1 MEKQELINKVEILKD
16 ISKKYEIENLSLG
29 QLITDINTFK
39 VTVPVVG
46 GFSSGKSSLI
56 NALLGNRIL
65 ATAIEAKT
73 AIPTE
78 VFYGDNSI
86 YKVKK
91 DGKSEKISLED
102 LKNNKFSIDEIEVIK
117 VEQDNAFLKSIK
129 DVKIVDMPGFDSG
142 ISLHDKA
149 IDNYLPSS
157 LAYIITFEVGE
168 NIRESIVNF
177 LIELNLHELPVLIV
191 ITKCDKATQSDID
204 ETIKF
209 MKENIPKYIINKQVK
224 IVTSKSKRDIDV
236 SGVKEFLLNIQ
247 TKSSFIMENKYR
259 TIIKQRCNIVNQYLE
274 SRIKKADLDKV
285 EIIEEEN
292 KLKKQLEELESKVIK
307 EKEKFEIQANKS
319 IEVINHNIETSLINS
334 QSIIENMLLNG
345 QDITHKINLIVRNSI
360 ITSIKNE
367 FEPKLQKYLK
377 QVSEIIN
384 VGDDLDSNIE
394 IDKYDIELDNM
405 VKDIIQ
411 KSIPAIL
418 AVIGGS
424 LAGSLGA
431 IIAAALGVV
440 VDVIFNRK
448 QKEDKKRLVYQKV
461 NDEIIPQVVQE
472 AGSAVSKEIL
482 MRIDLINEEIKT
494 SINREKQIKIKA
506 FEDLKKQNEN
516 KEVSRKEEIENL
528 KKDLKIIERL
538 RNGI

>member
-16 ISKKYEIENLSLG
+16 ISKKYEIENLDLG

-39 VTVPVVG
+39 VSVPVVG

-56 NALLGNRIL
+56 NALLGDRIL

-78 VFYGDNSI
+78 VFYGDNCI
-86 YKVKK
+86 YKVRK
-91 DGKSEKISLED
+91 DGKGEEISLED

-129 DVKIVDMPGFDSG
+129 DVKVVDMPGFDSG
-142 ISLHDKA
+142 IALHDKA

-157 LAYIITFEVGE
+157 LAYIVTFEVGE
-168 NIRESIVNF
+168 NLRESIVNF

-191 ITKCDKATQSDID
+191 ITKCDKATQNDIN

-209 MKENIPKYIINKQVK
+209 MEENIPKYITNKQVK
-224 IVTSKSKRDIDV
+224 IVTCKSKRDIDV

-247 TKSSFIMENKYR
+247 TKSNFIMENKYR
-259 TIIKQRCNIVNQYLE
+259 PIIKQRCNIVNQYLE
-274 SRIKKADLDKV
+274 SRIKKADLDET

-292 KLKKQLEELESKVIK
+292 KLKKELEELESKFIK

-319 IEVINHNIETSLINS
+319 IEVIKHNIETSLINS
-334 QSIIENMLLNG
+334 QVIIENMLLNG

-377 QVSEIIN
+377 QISDIIN

-411 KSIPAIL
+411 KSIPAVL
-418 AVIGGS
+418 AVIGGT
-424 LAGSLGA
+424 LAGPLGA

-448 QKEDKKRLVYQKV
+448 QKEDKKRLVNQKV

-472 AGSAVSKEIL
+472 AGSAVSNEIL
-482 MRIDLINEEIKT
+482 MCIDSINEEIKA

-516 KEVSRKEEIENL
+516 KEILRKEEIENL
-528 KKDLKIIERL
+528 KKDLKIIEEL

>member
-424 LAGSLGA
+424 LAGPLGA

>member
-16 ISKKYEIENLSLG
+16 ISKKYEIENLDLG

-39 VTVPVVG
+39 VSVPVVG

-56 NALLGNRIL
+56 NALLGDRIL

-78 VFYGDNSI
+78 VFYGDNCI
-86 YKVKK
+86 YKVRK
-91 DGKSEKISLED
+91 DGKGEEISLED
-102 LKNNKFSIDEIEVIK
+102 LKNNEFSIDEIEVIK

-129 DVKIVDMPGFDSG
+129 DVKVVDMPGFDSG
-142 ISLHDKA
+142 IALHDKA

-157 LAYIITFEVGE
+157 LAYIVTFEVGE
-168 NIRESIVNF
+168 NLRESIVNF

-191 ITKCDKATQSDID
+191 ITKCDKATQSDIN

-209 MKENIPKYIINKQVK
+209 MEENIPKYITNKQVK
-224 IVTSKSKRDIDV
+224 IVTCKSKRDIDV

-247 TKSSFIMENKYR
+247 TKSNFIMENKYR
-259 TIIKQRCNIVNQYLE
+259 PIIKQRCNIVNQYLE
-274 SRIKKADLDKV
+274 SRIKKADLDET

-292 KLKKQLEELESKVIK
+292 KLKKELEELESKFIK

-319 IEVINHNIETSLINS
+319 IEVIKHNIETSLINS
-334 QSIIENMLLNG
+334 QVIIENMLLNG

-377 QVSEIIN
+377 QISDIIN

-411 KSIPAIL
+411 KSIPAVL
-418 AVIGGS
+418 AVIGGT
-424 LAGSLGA
+424 LAGPLGA

-448 QKEDKKRLVYQKV
+448 QKEDKKRLVNQKV
-461 NDEIIPQVVQE
+461 NDEIIPQVVHE
-472 AGSAVSKEIL
+472 AGSAVSNEIL
-482 MRIDLINEEIKT
+482 MCIDSINEEIKA

-506 FEDLKKQNEN
+506 FDDLKKQNEN
-516 KEVSRKEEIENL
+516 KEVLRKEEIENL
-528 KKDLKIIERL
+528 KKDLKIIEEL

>member
-16 ISKKYEIENLSLG
+16 ISKKYEIENLGLG
-29 QLITDINTFK
+29 QVITDINTFK
-39 VTVPVVG
+39 VSVPVVG

-56 NALLGNRIL
+56 NALLGDRIL

-78 VFYGDNSI
+78 VFYGDNCI
-86 YKVKK
+86 YKVRK
-91 DGKSEKISLED
+91 DGKGEEISLED

-129 DVKIVDMPGFDSG
+129 DVKVVDMPGFDSG
-142 ISLHDKA
+142 IALHDKA

-157 LAYIITFEVGE
+157 LAYIVTFEVGE
-168 NIRESIVNF
+168 NLRESIVNF

-191 ITKCDKATQSDID
+191 ITKCDKATQSDIN

-209 MKENIPKYIINKQVK
+209 MEENIPKYITNKQVK
-224 IVTSKSKRDIDV
+224 IVTCKSKRDIDV

-247 TKSSFIMENKYR
+247 TKSNFIMENKYR
-259 TIIKQRCNIVNQYLE
+259 PIIKQRCNIVNQYLE
-274 SRIKKADLDKV
+274 SRIKKADLDET

-292 KLKKQLEELESKVIK
+292 KLKKELEELESKFIK

-319 IEVINHNIETSLINS
+319 IEVIKHNIETSLINS

-377 QVSEIIN
+377 QISDIIN

-411 KSIPAIL
+411 KSIPVVL
-418 AVIGGS
+418 AVIGDT
-424 LAGSLGA
+424 LAGPLGA

-448 QKEDKKRLVYQKV
+448 QKEDKKRLVNQKV
-461 NDEIIPQVVQE
+461 NDEIIPQVVHE
-472 AGSAVSKEIL
+472 AGSAVSNEIL
-482 MRIDLINEEIKT
+482 MCIDSINEEIKA

-506 FEDLKKQNEN
+506 FDDLKKQNEN
-516 KEVSRKEEIENL
+516 KEVLRKEEIENL
-528 KKDLKIIERL
+528 KKDLKIIEEL

>member
-16 ISKKYEIENLSLG
+16 ISKKYEIENLDLG

-39 VTVPVVG
+39 VSVPVVG

-56 NALLGNRIL
+56 NALLGDRIL

-78 VFYGDNSI
+78 VFYGDNCI
-86 YKVKK
+86 YKVRK
-91 DGKSEKISLED
+91 DGKGEEISLED

-129 DVKIVDMPGFDSG
+129 DVKVVDMPGFDSG
-142 ISLHDKA
+142 IALHDKA

-157 LAYIITFEVGE
+157 LAYIVTFEVGE
-168 NIRESIVNF
+168 NLRESIVNF

-191 ITKCDKATQSDID
+191 ITKCDKATQSDIN

-209 MKENIPKYIINKQVK
+209 MEENIPKYITNKQVK
-224 IVTSKSKRDIDV
+224 IVTCKSKRDIDV

-247 TKSSFIMENKYR
+247 TKSNFIMENKYR
-259 TIIKQRCNIVNQYLE
+259 PIIKQRCNIVNQYLE
-274 SRIKKADLDKV
+274 SRIKKADLDET

-292 KLKKQLEELESKVIK
+292 KLKKELEELESKFIK

-319 IEVINHNIETSLINS
+319 IEVIKHNIETSLINS
-334 QSIIENMLLNG
+334 QVIIENMLLNG

-377 QVSEIIN
+377 QISDIIN

-411 KSIPAIL
+411 KSIPVVL
-418 AVIGGS
+418 AVIGDT
-424 LAGSLGA
+424 LAGPLGA

-448 QKEDKKRLVYQKV
+448 QKEDKKRLVNQKV
-461 NDEIIPQVVQE
+461 NDEIIPQVVHE
-472 AGSAVSKEIL
+472 AGSAVSNEIL
-482 MRIDLINEEIKT
+482 MCIDSINEEIKA

-506 FEDLKKQNEN
+506 FDDLKKQNEN
-516 KEVSRKEEIENL
+516 KEVLRKEEIENL
-528 KKDLKIIERL
+528 KKDLKIIEEL

>member
-16 ISKKYEIENLSLG
+16 ISKKYEIENLDLG

-39 VTVPVVG
+39 VSVPVVG

-56 NALLGNRIL
+56 NALLGDRIL

-78 VFYGDNSI
+78 VFYGDNCI
-86 YKVKK
+86 YKVRK
-91 DGKSEKISLED
+91 DGKGEEISLED

-129 DVKIVDMPGFDSG
+129 DVKVVDMPGFDSG
-142 ISLHDKA
+142 IALHDKA

-157 LAYIITFEVGE
+157 LAYIVTFEVGE
-168 NIRESIVNF
+168 NLRESIVNF

-191 ITKCDKATQSDID
+191 ITKCDKATQNDIN

-209 MKENIPKYIINKQVK
+209 MEENIPKYITNKQVK
-224 IVTSKSKRDIDV
+224 IVTCKSKRDIDV

-247 TKSSFIMENKYR
+247 TKSNFIMENKYR
-259 TIIKQRCNIVNQYLE
+259 PIIKQRCNIVNQYLE
-274 SRIKKADLDKV
+274 SRIKKADLDET

-292 KLKKQLEELESKVIK
+292 KLKKELEELESKFIK

-319 IEVINHNIETSLINS
+319 IEVIKHNIETSLINS
-334 QSIIENMLLNG
+334 QVIIENMLLNG

-377 QVSEIIN
+377 QISDIIN

-411 KSIPAIL
+411 KSIPAVL
-418 AVIGGS
+418 AVIGGT
-424 LAGSLGA
+424 LAGPLGA

-448 QKEDKKRLVYQKV
+448 QKEDKKRLVNQKV
-461 NDEIIPQVVQE
+461 NDEIIPQVVHE
-472 AGSAVSKEIL
+472 AGSAVSNEIL
-482 MRIDLINEEIKT
+482 MCIDSINEEIKA

-506 FEDLKKQNEN
+506 FDDLKKQNEN
-516 KEVSRKEEIENL
+516 KEVLRKEEIENL
-528 KKDLKIIERL
+528 KKDLKIIEEL

>member
-16 ISKKYEIENLSLG
+16 ISKKYEIENLDLG

-39 VTVPVVG
+39 VSVPVVG

-56 NALLGNRIL
+56 NALLGDRIL

-78 VFYGDNSI
+78 VFYGDNCI
-86 YKVKK
+86 YKVRK
-91 DGKSEKISLED
+91 DGKGEEISLED

-129 DVKIVDMPGFDSG
+129 DVKVVDMPGFDSG
-142 ISLHDKA
+142 IALHDKA

-157 LAYIITFEVGE
+157 LAYIVTFEVGE
-168 NIRESIVNF
+168 NLRESIVNF

-191 ITKCDKATQSDID
+191 ITKCDKATQSDIN

-209 MKENIPKYIINKQVK
+209 MEENIPKYITNKQVK
-224 IVTSKSKRDIDV
+224 IVTCKSKRDIDV

-247 TKSSFIMENKYR
+247 TKSNFIMENKYR
-259 TIIKQRCNIVNQYLE
+259 PIIKQRCNIVNQYLE
-274 SRIKKADLDKV
+274 SRIKKADLDET

-292 KLKKQLEELESKVIK
+292 KLKKELEELESKFIK

-319 IEVINHNIETSLINS
+319 IEVIKHNIETSLINS
-334 QSIIENMLLNG
+334 QVIIENMLLNG

-377 QVSEIIN
+377 QISDIIN

-411 KSIPAIL
+411 KSIPAVL
-418 AVIGGS
+418 AVIGGT
-424 LAGSLGA
+424 LAGPLGA

-448 QKEDKKRLVYQKV
+448 QKEDKKRLVNQKV

-482 MRIDLINEEIKT
+482 MCIDLINEEIKS

-516 KEVSRKEEIENL
+516 KEILRKEEIENL
-528 KKDLKIIERL
+528 KKDLKIIEEL

>member
-16 ISKKYEIENLSLG
+16 ISKKYEIENLDLG

-39 VTVPVVG
+39 VSVPVVG

-56 NALLGNRIL
+56 NALLGDRIL

-78 VFYGDNSI
+78 VFYGDNCI
-86 YKVKK
+86 YKVRK
-91 DGKSEKISLED
+91 DGKGEEISLED

-129 DVKIVDMPGFDSG
+129 DVKVVDMPGFDSG
-142 ISLHDKA
+142 IALHDKA

-157 LAYIITFEVGE
+157 LAYIVTFEVGE
-168 NIRESIVNF
+168 NLRESIVNF

-191 ITKCDKATQSDID
+191 ITKCDKATQSDIN

-209 MKENIPKYIINKQVK
+209 MEENIPKYITNKQVK
-224 IVTSKSKRDIDV
+224 IVTCKSKRDIDV

-247 TKSSFIMENKYR
+247 TKSNFIMENKYR
-259 TIIKQRCNIVNQYLE
+259 PIIKQRCNIVNQYLE
-274 SRIKKADLDKV
+274 SRIKKADLDET

-292 KLKKQLEELESKVIK
+292 KLKKELEELESKFIK

-319 IEVINHNIETSLINS
+319 IEVIKHNIETSLINS

-377 QVSEIIN
+377 QISDIIN

-411 KSIPAIL
+411 KSIPAVL
-418 AVIGGS
+418 AVIGGT
-424 LAGSLGA
+424 LAGPLGA

-448 QKEDKKRLVYQKV
+448 QKEDKKRLVNQKV
-461 NDEIIPQVVQE
+461 NDEIIPQVVHE
-472 AGSAVSKEIL
+472 AGSAVSNEIL
-482 MRIDLINEEIKT
+482 MCIDSINEEIKA

-506 FEDLKKQNEN
+506 FDDLKKQNEN
-516 KEVSRKEEIENL
+516 KEVLRKEEIENL
-528 KKDLKIIERL
+528 KKDLKIIEEL

>member
-16 ISKKYEIENLSLG
+16 ISKKYEIENLDLG

-39 VTVPVVG
+39 VSVPVVG

-56 NALLGNRIL
+56 NALLGDRIL

-78 VFYGDNSI
+78 VFYGDNCI
-86 YKVKK
+86 YKVRK
-91 DGKSEKISLED
+91 DGKGEEISLED
-102 LKNNKFSIDEIEVIK
+102 LKNNEFSIDEIEVIK

-129 DVKIVDMPGFDSG
+129 DVKVVDMPGFDSG
-142 ISLHDKA
+142 IALHDKA

-157 LAYIITFEVGE
+157 LAYIVTFEVGE
-168 NIRESIVNF
+168 NLRESIVNF

-191 ITKCDKATQSDID
+191 ITKCDKATQSDIN

-209 MKENIPKYIINKQVK
+209 MEENIPKYITNKQVK
-224 IVTSKSKRDIDV
+224 IVTCKSKRDIDV

-247 TKSSFIMENKYR
+247 TKSNFIMENKYR
-259 TIIKQRCNIVNQYLE
+259 PIIKQRCNIVNQYLE
-274 SRIKKADLDKV
+274 SRIKKADLDET

-292 KLKKQLEELESKVIK
+292 KLKKELEELESKFIK

-319 IEVINHNIETSLINS
+319 IEVIKHNIETSLINS

-377 QVSEIIN
+377 QISDIIN

-411 KSIPAIL
+411 KSIPVVL
-418 AVIGGS
+418 AVIGDT
-424 LAGSLGA
+424 LAGPLGA

-448 QKEDKKRLVYQKV
+448 QKEDKKRLVNQKV
-461 NDEIIPQVVQE
+461 NDEIIPQVVHE
-472 AGSAVSKEIL
+472 AGSAVSNEIL
-482 MRIDLINEEIKT
+482 MCIDSINEEIKA

-506 FEDLKKQNEN
+506 FDDLKKQNEN
-516 KEVSRKEEIENL
+516 KEVLRKEEIENL
-528 KKDLKIIERL
+528 KKDLKIIEEL

>member
-16 ISKKYEIENLSLG
+16 ISKKYEIENLDLG

-39 VTVPVVG
+39 VSVPVVG

-56 NALLGNRIL
+56 NALLGDRIL

-78 VFYGDNSI
+78 VFYGDNCI
-86 YKVKK
+86 YKVRK
-91 DGKSEKISLED
+91 DGKGEEISLED

-129 DVKIVDMPGFDSG
+129 DVKVVDMPGFDSG
-142 ISLHDKA
+142 IALHDKA

-157 LAYIITFEVGE
+157 LAYIVTFEVGE
-168 NIRESIVNF
+168 NLRESIVNF

-191 ITKCDKATQSDID
+191 ITKCDKATQSDIN

-209 MKENIPKYIINKQVK
+209 MEENIPKYITNKQVK
-224 IVTSKSKRDIDV
+224 IVTCKSKRDIDV

-247 TKSSFIMENKYR
+247 TKSNFIMENKYR
-259 TIIKQRCNIVNQYLE
+259 PIIKQRCNIVNQYLE
-274 SRIKKADLDKV
+274 SRIKKADLDET

-292 KLKKQLEELESKVIK
+292 KLKKELEELESKFIK

-319 IEVINHNIETSLINS
+319 IEVIKHNIETSLINS
-334 QSIIENMLLNG
+334 QVIIENMLLNG

-377 QVSEIIN
+377 QISDIIN

-411 KSIPAIL
+411 KSIPAVL
-418 AVIGGS
+418 AVIGGT
-424 LAGSLGA
+424 LAGPLGA

-448 QKEDKKRLVYQKV
+448 QKEDKKRLVNQKV
-461 NDEIIPQVVQE
+461 NDEIIPQVVHE
-472 AGSAVSKEIL
+472 AGSAVSNEIL
-482 MRIDLINEEIKT
+482 MCIDSINEEIKA

-506 FEDLKKQNEN
+506 FDDLKKQNEN
-516 KEVSRKEEIENL
+516 KEVLRKEEIENL
-528 KKDLKIIERL
+528 KKNLKIIEEL

>member
-16 ISKKYEIENLSLG
+16 ISKKYEIENLDLG

-39 VTVPVVG
+39 VSVPVVG

-56 NALLGNRIL
+56 NALLGDRIL

-78 VFYGDNSI
+78 VFYGDNCI
-86 YKVKK
+86 YKVRK
-91 DGKSEKISLED
+91 DGKGEEISLED

-129 DVKIVDMPGFDSG
+129 DVKVVDMPGFDSG
-142 ISLHDKA
+142 IALHDKA

-157 LAYIITFEVGE
+157 LAYIVTFEVGE
-168 NIRESIVNF
+168 NLRESIVNF

-191 ITKCDKATQSDID
+191 ITKCDKATQSDIN

-209 MKENIPKYIINKQVK
+209 MEENIPKYITNKQVK
-224 IVTSKSKRDIDV
+224 IVTCKSKRDIDV

-247 TKSSFIMENKYR
+247 TKSNFIMENKYR
-259 TIIKQRCNIVNQYLE
+259 PIIKQRCNIVNQYLE
-274 SRIKKADLDKV
+274 SRIKKADLDET

-292 KLKKQLEELESKVIK
+292 KLKKELEELESKFIK

-319 IEVINHNIETSLINS
+319 IEVIKHNIETSLINS

-377 QVSEIIN
+377 QISDIIN

-411 KSIPAIL
+411 KSIPVVL
-418 AVIGGS
+418 AVIGDT
-424 LAGSLGA
+424 LAGPLGA

-448 QKEDKKRLVYQKV
+448 QKEDKKRLVNQKV
-461 NDEIIPQVVQE
+461 NDEIIPQVVHE
-472 AGSAVSKEIL
+472 AGSAVSNEIL
-482 MRIDLINEEIKT
+482 MCIDSINEEIKA

-506 FEDLKKQNEN
+506 FDDLKKQNEN
-516 KEVSRKEEIENL
+516 KEVLRKEEIENL
-528 KKDLKIIERL
+528 KKDLKIIEEL

>member
-16 ISKKYEIENLSLG
+16 ISKKYEIENLDLG

-39 VTVPVVG
+39 VSVPVVG

-56 NALLGNRIL
+56 NALLGDRIL

-78 VFYGDNSI
+78 VFYGDNCI
-86 YKVKK
+86 YKVRK
-91 DGKSEKISLED
+91 DGKGEEISLED

-129 DVKIVDMPGFDSG
+129 DVKVVDMPGFDSG
-142 ISLHDKA
+142 IALHDKA

-157 LAYIITFEVGE
+157 LAYIVTFEVGE
-168 NIRESIVNF
+168 NLRESIVNF

-191 ITKCDKATQSDID
+191 ITKCDKATQSDIN

-209 MKENIPKYIINKQVK
+209 MEENIPKYITNKQVK
-224 IVTSKSKRDIDV
+224 IVTCKSKRDIDV

-247 TKSSFIMENKYR
+247 TKSNFIMENKYR
-259 TIIKQRCNIVNQYLE
+259 PIIKQRCNIVNQYLE
-274 SRIKKADLDKV
+274 SRIKKADLDET

-292 KLKKQLEELESKVIK
+292 KLKKELEELESKFIK

-319 IEVINHNIETSLINS
+319 IEVIKHNIETSLINS

-377 QVSEIIN
+377 QISDIIN

-411 KSIPAIL
+411 KSIPAVL
-418 AVIGGS
+418 AVIGGT
-424 LAGSLGA
+424 LAGPLGA

-448 QKEDKKRLVYQKV
+448 QKEDKKRLVNQKV

-472 AGSAVSKEIL
+472 AGSAVSNEIL
-482 MRIDLINEEIKT
+482 MCIDSINEEIKA

-506 FEDLKKQNEN
+506 FDDLKKQNEN
-516 KEVSRKEEIENL
+516 KEVLRKEEIENL
-528 KKDLKIIERL
+528 KKDLKIIEEL

>member
-16 ISKKYEIENLSLG
+16 ISKKYEIENLDLG

-39 VTVPVVG
+39 VSVPVVG

-56 NALLGNRIL
+56 NALLGDRIL

-78 VFYGDNSI
+78 VFYGDNCI
-86 YKVKK
+86 YKVRK
-91 DGKSEKISLED
+91 DGKGEEISLED

-129 DVKIVDMPGFDSG
+129 DVKVVDMPGFDSG
-142 ISLHDKA
+142 IALHDKA

-157 LAYIITFEVGE
+157 LAYIVTFEVGE
-168 NIRESIVNF
+168 NLRESIVNF

-191 ITKCDKATQSDID
+191 ITKCDKATQSDIN

-209 MKENIPKYIINKQVK
+209 MEENIPKYITNKQVK
-224 IVTSKSKRDIDV
+224 IVTCKSKRDIDV

-247 TKSSFIMENKYR
+247 TKSNFIMENKYR
-259 TIIKQRCNIVNQYLE
+259 PIIKQRCNIVNQYLE
-274 SRIKKADLDKV
+274 SRIKKADLDET

-292 KLKKQLEELESKVIK
+292 KLKKELEELESKFIK

-319 IEVINHNIETSLINS
+319 IEVIKHNIETSLINS
-334 QSIIENMLLNG
+334 QVIIENMLLNG

-377 QVSEIIN
+377 QISDIIN

-411 KSIPAIL
+411 KSIPAVL
-418 AVIGGS
+418 AVIGGT
-424 LAGSLGA
+424 LAGPLGA

-448 QKEDKKRLVYQKV
+448 QKEDKKRLVNQKV

-472 AGSAVSKEIL
+472 AGSAVSNEIL
-482 MRIDLINEEIKT
+482 MCIDSINEEIKA

-506 FEDLKKQNEN
+506 FDDLKKQNEN
-516 KEVSRKEEIENL
+516 KEVLRKEEIENL
-528 KKDLKIIERL
+528 KKDLKIIEEL

>member
-191 ITKCDKATQSDID
+191 ISKCEKAT
-204 ETIKF
+204 
-209 MKENIPKYIINKQVK
+209 
-224 IVTSKSKRDIDV
+224 
-236 SGVKEFLLNIQ
+236 
-247 TKSSFIMENKYR
+247 
-259 TIIKQRCNIVNQYLE
+259 
-274 SRIKKADLDKV
+274 
-285 EIIEEEN
+285 
-292 KLKKQLEELESKVIK
+292 
-307 EKEKFEIQANKS
+307 
-319 IEVINHNIETSLINS
+319 
-334 QSIIENMLLNG
+334 
-345 QDITHKINLIVRNSI
+345 
-360 ITSIKNE
+360 
-367 FEPKLQKYLK
+367 
-377 QVSEIIN
+377 
-384 VGDDLDSNIE
+384 
-394 IDKYDIELDNM
+394 
-405 VKDIIQ
+405 
-411 KSIPAIL
+411 
-418 AVIGGS
+418 
-424 LAGSLGA
+424 
-431 IIAAALGVV
+431 
-440 VDVIFNRK
+440 
-448 QKEDKKRLVYQKV
+448 
-461 NDEIIPQVVQE
+461 
-472 AGSAVSKEIL
+472 
-482 MRIDLINEEIKT
+482 
-494 SINREKQIKIKA
+494 
-506 FEDLKKQNEN
+506 
-516 KEVSRKEEIENL
+516 
-528 KKDLKIIERL
+528 
-538 RNGI
+538 

>member
-16 ISKKYEIENLSLG
+16 ISKKYEIENLDLG

-39 VTVPVVG
+39 VSVPVVG

-56 NALLGNRIL
+56 NALLGDRIL

-78 VFYGDNSI
+78 VFYGDNCI
-86 YKVKK
+86 YKVRK
-91 DGKSEKISLED
+91 DGKGEEISLED
-102 LKNNKFSIDEIEVIK
+102 LKNNEFSIDEIEVIK

-129 DVKIVDMPGFDSG
+129 DVKVVDMPGFDSG
-142 ISLHDKA
+142 IALHDKA

-157 LAYIITFEVGE
+157 LAYIVTFEVGE
-168 NIRESIVNF
+168 NLRESIVNF

-191 ITKCDKATQSDID
+191 ITKCDKATQNDIN

-209 MKENIPKYIINKQVK
+209 MEENIPKYITNKQVK
-224 IVTSKSKRDIDV
+224 IVTCKSKRDIDV

-247 TKSSFIMENKYR
+247 TKSNFIMENKYR
-259 TIIKQRCNIVNQYLE
+259 PIIKQRCNIVNQYLE
-274 SRIKKADLDKV
+274 SRIKKADLDET

-292 KLKKQLEELESKVIK
+292 KLKKELEELESKFIK

-319 IEVINHNIETSLINS
+319 IEVIKHNIETSLINS

-377 QVSEIIN
+377 QISDIIN

-411 KSIPAIL
+411 KSIPAVL
-418 AVIGGS
+418 AVIGGT
-424 LAGSLGA
+424 LAGPLGA

-448 QKEDKKRLVYQKV
+448 QKEDKKRLVNQKV
-461 NDEIIPQVVQE
+461 NDEIIPQVVHE
-472 AGSAVSKEIL
+472 AGSAVSNEIL
-482 MRIDLINEEIKT
+482 MCIDSINEEIKA

-506 FEDLKKQNEN
+506 FDDLKKQNEN
-516 KEVSRKEEIENL
+516 KEVLRKEEIENL
-528 KKDLKIIERL
+528 KKDLKIIEEL

>member
-16 ISKKYEIENLSLG
+16 ISKKYEIENLDLG

-39 VTVPVVG
+39 VSVPVVG

-56 NALLGNRIL
+56 NALLGDRIL

-78 VFYGDNSI
+78 VFYGDNCI
-86 YKVKK
+86 YKVRK
-91 DGKSEKISLED
+91 DGKGEEISLED

-129 DVKIVDMPGFDSG
+129 DVKVVDMPGFDSG
-142 ISLHDKA
+142 IALHDKA

-157 LAYIITFEVGE
+157 LAYIVTFEVGE
-168 NIRESIVNF
+168 NLRESIVNF

-191 ITKCDKATQSDID
+191 ITKCDKATQNDIN

-209 MKENIPKYIINKQVK
+209 MEENIPKYITNKQVK
-224 IVTSKSKRDIDV
+224 IVTCKSKRDIDV

-247 TKSSFIMENKYR
+247 TKSNFIMENKYR
-259 TIIKQRCNIVNQYLE
+259 PIIKQRCNIVNQYLE
-274 SRIKKADLDKV
+274 SRIKKADLDET

-292 KLKKQLEELESKVIK
+292 KLKKELEELESKFIK

-319 IEVINHNIETSLINS
+319 IEVIKHNIETSLINS

-377 QVSEIIN
+377 QISDIIN

-411 KSIPAIL
+411 KSIPAVL
-418 AVIGGS
+418 AVIGGT
-424 LAGSLGA
+424 LAGPLGA

-448 QKEDKKRLVYQKV
+448 QKEDKKRLVNQKV
-461 NDEIIPQVVQE
+461 NDEIIPQVVHE
-472 AGSAVSKEIL
+472 AGSAVSNEIL
-482 MRIDLINEEIKT
+482 MCIDSINEEIKA

-506 FEDLKKQNEN
+506 FDDLKKQNEN
-516 KEVSRKEEIENL
+516 KEVLRKEEIENL
-528 KKDLKIIERL
+528 KKDLKIIEEL

>member
-16 ISKKYEIENLSLG
+16 ISKKYEIENLDLG

-39 VTVPVVG
+39 VSVPVVG

-56 NALLGNRIL
+56 NALLGDRIL

-78 VFYGDNSI
+78 VFYGDNCI
-86 YKVKK
+86 YKVRK
-91 DGKSEKISLED
+91 DGKGEEISLED
-102 LKNNKFSIDEIEVIK
+102 LKNNEFSIDEIEVIK

-129 DVKIVDMPGFDSG
+129 DVKVVDMPGFDSG
-142 ISLHDKA
+142 IALHDKA

-157 LAYIITFEVGE
+157 LAYIVTFEVGE
-168 NIRESIVNF
+168 NLRESIVNF

-191 ITKCDKATQSDID
+191 ITKCDKATQSDIN

-209 MKENIPKYIINKQVK
+209 MEENIPKYITNKQVK
-224 IVTSKSKRDIDV
+224 IVTCKSKRDIDV

-247 TKSSFIMENKYR
+247 TKSNFIMENKYR
-259 TIIKQRCNIVNQYLE
+259 PIIKQRCNIVNQYLE
-274 SRIKKADLDKV
+274 SRIKKADLDET

-292 KLKKQLEELESKVIK
+292 KLKKELEELESKFIK

-319 IEVINHNIETSLINS
+319 IEVIKHNIETSLINS

-377 QVSEIIN
+377 QNSDIIN

-411 KSIPAIL
+411 KSIPVVL
-418 AVIGGS
+418 AVIGDT
-424 LAGSLGA
+424 LAGPLGA

-448 QKEDKKRLVYQKV
+448 QKEDKKRLVNQKV
-461 NDEIIPQVVQE
+461 NDEIIPQVVHE
-472 AGSAVSKEIL
+472 AGSAVSNEIL
-482 MRIDLINEEIKT
+482 MCIDSINEEIKA

-506 FEDLKKQNEN
+506 FDDLKKQNEN
-516 KEVSRKEEIENL
+516 KEVLRKEEIENL
-528 KKDLKIIERL
+528 KKDLKIIEEL